1 MKWNSLQCDHFSHVK
16 HVVSDDWRLVNVI
29 QIPKQ
34 LLFFLRLPL
43 LRFQNLGSVS
53 WSKKK
58 NKKV

>member
-58 NKKV
+58 